1 MDTLEINDQFVVLL
15 FEDKTG
21 GAWCKKV
28 TDGKRVVIATWTRNH
43 DDIAF
48 RRKAAEW
55 LFSDGGY
62 TMNIAQ
68 LARMK
73 DEKLVDSYTTA

>member
-1 MDTLEINDQFVVLL
+1 MELKIWQAIDIVDNELSMF
-15 FEDKTG
+15 
-21 GAWCKKV
+21 A
-28 TDGKRVVIATWTRNH
+28 TDGNRVVIATWTRNH
-43 DDIAF
+43 DDINF

>member
-1 MDTLEINDQFVVLL
+1 MKLKIWQAIDVVDNELSM
-15 FEDKTG
+15 F
-21 GAWCKKV
+21 A

-55 LFSDGGY
+55 LFSDVGY

>member
-1 MDTLEINDQFVVLL
+1 MALKIWQAIDVVDNELTM
-15 FEDKTG
+15 F
-21 GAWCKKV
+21 A

-55 LFSDGGY
+55 LFSDEGY
-62 TMNIAQ
+62 TMNISQ

>member
-1 MDTLEINDQFVVLL
+1 MEIKIWQAIDVVDNELSM
-15 FEDKTG
+15 FATN
-21 GAWCKKV
+21 
-28 TDGKRVVIATWTRNH
+28 GKRVVIATWTRNH

-62 TMNIAQ
+62 TMSIAQ

>member
-1 MDTLEINDQFVVLL
+1 MELIIWQAIDVVDNELSM
-15 FEDKTG
+15 F
-21 GAWCKKV
+21 A
-28 TDGKRVVIATWTRNH
+28 TDGKRAVIATWTRNH

>member
-1 MDTLEINDQFVVLL
+1 MELKIWQCIDVVDNELSM
-15 FEDKTG
+15 FATN
-21 GAWCKKV
+21 
-28 TDGKRVVIATWTRNH
+28 GKRVVIATWTRNH

-55 LFSDGGY
+55 LFSDEGY
-62 TMNIAQ
+62 TMNISQ

>member
-1 MDTLEINDQFVVLL
+1 MELKIWQAIDVVDNELSM
-15 FEDKTG
+15 F
-21 GAWCKKV
+21 A

-73 DEKLVDSYTTA
+73 DEILTDSYTTA

>member
-1 MDTLEINDQFVVLL
+1 MELKIWQAIDVVDNELTM
-15 FEDKTG
+15 F
-21 GAWCKKV
+21 A
-28 TDGKRVVIATWTRNH
+28 TDGKRVVIATWTRFH
-43 DDIAF
+43 DDIVF
-48 RRKAAEW
+48 RRKAAER

>member
-1 MDTLEINDQFVVLL
+1 MELKIWQAIDVVDNELTM
-15 FEDKTG
+15 F
-21 GAWCKKV
+21 A

-43 DDIAF
+43 DDIVF

-55 LFSDGGY
+55 LFSDEGC
-62 TMNIAQ
+62 TMNITQ

>member
-1 MDTLEINDQFVVLL
+1 MELKIFQAIDVVDNELSM
-15 FEDKTG
+15 FATN
-21 GAWCKKV
+21 
-28 TDGKRVVIATWTRNH
+28 GKRVVIATWTRNH

-62 TMNIAQ
+62 TMSIAQ

-73 DEKLVDSYTTA
+73 DEILTDSYTTA

>member
-1 MDTLEINDQFVVLL
+1 MELKIWQAIDVVDNELTM
-15 FEDKTG
+15 F
-21 GAWCKKV
+21 A
-28 TDGKRVVIATWTRNH
+28 TDGKRVVIATWTHNH
-43 DDIAF
+43 DDIVF

-55 LFSDGGY
+55 LFSDGCY

>member
-1 MDTLEINDQFVVLL
+1 MKLKIWQAIDVVDNELSM
-15 FEDKTG
+15 F
-21 GAWCKKV
+21 A

-43 DDIAF
+43 DDIVF

>member
-1 MDTLEINDQFVVLL
+1 MELKIWQAIDVVDNALSM
-15 FEDKTG
+15 F
-21 GAWCKKV
+21 A
-28 TDGKRVVIATWTRNH
+28 TDGKHVVISTWTHNH

-55 LFSDGGY
+55 LFSAGGY

>member
-1 MDTLEINDQFVVLL
+1 M
-15 FEDKTG
+15 
-21 GAWCKKV
+21 
-28 TDGKRVVIATWTRNH
+28 IATWTRNH

>member
-1 MDTLEINDQFVVLL
+1 MEIKIWLAIDVVDNELSM
-15 FEDKTG
+15 FATN
-21 GAWCKKV
+21 
-28 TDGKRVVIATWTRNH
+28 GKRVVIAAWTRNH
-43 DDIAF
+43 DDFAF
-48 RRKAAEW
+48 RRAEAEL

-73 DEKLVDSYTTA
+73 DEMLVDSYTTA

>member
-1 MDTLEINDQFVVLL
+1 MELKIWQAIDVVDNELSM
-15 FEDKTG
+15 FATN
-21 GAWCKKV
+21 
-28 TDGKRVVIATWTRNH
+28 GKRVVIATWTRNH

-73 DEKLVDSYTTA
+73 DERLVDSYTTA

>member
-1 MDTLEINDQFVVLL
+1 MELKIWQAIDVVDNELSM
-15 FEDKTG
+15 F
-21 GAWCKKV
+21 A
-28 TDGKRVVIATWTRNH
+28 TDGKRVVIATLTHNH
-43 DDIAF
+43 DDITF
-48 RRKAAEW
+48 RRKTAEW
-55 LFSDGGY
+55 FFSDGGY

>member
-1 MDTLEINDQFVVLL
+1 MELKIWQAIDVVDNELSM
-15 FEDKTG
+15 F
-21 GAWCKKV
+21 A

-55 LFSDGGY
+55 LFSDEGY
-62 TMNIAQ
+62 TMNITQ

-73 DEKLVDSYTTA
+73 DDKLVDSYTTA

>member
-1 MDTLEINDQFVVLL
+1 MELKIWQGIDVVDNELSM
-15 FEDKTG
+15 FATN
-21 GAWCKKV
+21 
-28 TDGKRVVIATWTRNH
+28 GKRVVIATWTRNH

-55 LFSDGGY
+55 LFSDEGY
-62 TMNIAQ
+62 TMNISR

>member
-1 MDTLEINDQFVVLL
+1 MKSNRKRLVRAY
-15 FEDKTG
+15 DK
-21 GAWCKKV
+21 ALKAF
-28 TDGKRVVIATWTRNH
+28 DDLRHNKRQRRKWTRNH
-43 DDIAF
+43 DDITF

>member
-1 MDTLEINDQFVVLL
+1 MELKIWQAIDVVDNELSM
-15 FEDKTG
+15 F
-21 GAWCKKV
+21 A
-28 TDGKRVVIATWTRNH
+28 TDGKRVVIATWTGNH
-43 DDIAF
+43 DDITF

>member
-1 MDTLEINDQFVVLL
+1 MELKIWLAIDVVDNELSM
-15 FEDKTG
+15 F
-21 GAWCKKV
+21 A

-73 DEKLVDSYTTA
+73 DEMLVDSYTTA

>member
-1 MDTLEINDQFVVLL
+1 MELKIWQAIDVVDNELSM
-15 FEDKTG
+15 F
-21 GAWCKKV
+21 A
-28 TDGKRVVIATWTRNH
+28 TDGKRVVIATWTRNN
-43 DDIAF
+43 DDITF

>member
-1 MDTLEINDQFVVLL
+1 MELKIWQAIDVVDNELSM
-15 FEDKTG
+15 FATN
-21 GAWCKKV
+21 
-28 TDGKRVVIATWTRNH
+28 GKRVVIATWTRNH

-73 DEKLVDSYTTA
+73 DEILTDSYTTA

>member
-28 TDGKRVVIATWTRNH
+28 TDPVRVFAIKCDVNWMLRWG
-43 DDIAF
+43 
-48 RRKAAEW
+48 E
-55 LFSDGGY
+55 
-62 TMNIAQ
+62 Q
-68 LARMK
+68 
-73 DEKLVDSYTTA
+73 

>member
-1 MDTLEINDQFVVLL
+1 MEIKIWQAIDVVDNELSM
-15 FEDKTG
+15 F
-21 GAWCKKV
+21 A

-73 DEKLVDSYTTA
+73 DEMLVDSYTTA

>member
-1 MDTLEINDQFVVLL
+1 MELKIWQGIDVVDNELSM
-15 FEDKTG
+15 FATN
-21 GAWCKKV
+21 
-28 TDGKRVVIATWTRNH
+28 GKRVVIATWTRNH

-62 TMNIAQ
+62 TMSIAQ

-73 DEKLVDSYTTA
+73 DEILVDSYTTA